1 MDATAPMECR
11 MIPLHRALVGLV
23 SVVLSAAAHAAP
35 VPFTDYAEFYR
46 SLGGNLFP
54 DAGTPLALPCAES
67 PRHCIWVTSMR
78 QALRRYDQPLWTT
91 PGDLAMSPPK
101 GTPDV
106 AFDGEAV
113 MVGARRW
120 PLGSAVSLGPERP
133 ANGAHIHPE
142 SVADVTAWQR
152 GSSVCL
158 DVRHAGSGASVRYTT
173 VLLLHADRL
182 YILPPL
188 FGSCAAVREAPRGGF
203 SYPSNTY
210 LGPEQEN
217 HPTGL
222 QVDYLLSDGSTRI
235 ARYLLRFSDPG
246 DPYSFEASLD
256 P

>member
-1 MDATAPMECR
+1 MNT
-11 MIPLHRALVGLV
+11 LHIALAGVL
-23 SVVLSAAAHAAP
+23 SLSLSAAAHAAP
-35 VPFTDYAEFYR
+35 VSFTDYAEFYR
-46 SLGGNLFP
+46 SLGGNLFL
-54 DAGTPLALPCAES
+54 DAGIPLALPCTES

-91 PGDLAMSPPK
+91 PGDLGMSPPK

-120 PLGSAVSLGPERP
+120 SLGSAVNLGPERR
-133 ANGAHIHPE
+133 ASGAHIHPE

-173 VLLLHADRL
+173 VLLLHSDRL
-182 YILPPL
+182 YLLPPL
-188 FGSCAAVREAPRGGF
+188 FGTCAAVREAPRGGF
-203 SYPSNTY
+203 SYPSTTY
-210 LGPEQEN
+210 LGAEQEH

-235 ARYLLRFSDPG
+235 ARYLLRFPDPG
-246 DPYSFEASLD
+246 YPYSFEASLD

>member
-1 MDATAPMECR
+1 MNTFHTA
-11 MIPLHRALVGLV
+11 LAGVLSL
-23 SVVLSAAAHAAP
+23 SLSAAAPAAP
-35 VPFTDYAEFYR
+35 VPFTDYADFYR

-54 DAGTPLALPCAES
+54 GAGTPLALPCAES

-91 PGDLAMSPPK
+91 PGDLTMSPPK

-106 AFDGEAV
+106 AFDGQAV

-120 PLGSAVSLGPERP
+120 PLGSAVSPGPERR
-133 ANGAHIHPE
+133 ASASHIHPE
-142 SVADVTAWQR
+142 SVSDVIAWQR

-158 DVRHAGSGASVRYTT
+158 DVRHAGSGTSDRYTT
-173 VLLLHADRL
+173 VLLLHSGRL

-188 FGSCAAVREAPRGGF
+188 FGTCAAVRQAPRGGF

-210 LGPEQEN
+210 LGQEQEN
-217 HPTGL
+217 HSTGL

-235 ARYLLRFSDPG
+235 ARYLLHFSDPG
-246 DPYSFEASLD
+246 YPFSFEASLD